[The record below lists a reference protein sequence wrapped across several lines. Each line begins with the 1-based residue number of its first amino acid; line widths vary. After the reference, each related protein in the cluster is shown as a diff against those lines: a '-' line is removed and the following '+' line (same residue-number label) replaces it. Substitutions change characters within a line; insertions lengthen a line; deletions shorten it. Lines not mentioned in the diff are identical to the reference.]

1 MSEIKEPSLHHRII
15 AIIGG
20 TGSFIITV
28 WVFFTIFSAIA
39 EPNVSVVMSV
49 ISGVMVGW
57 IVLSLSGVL
66 KQFSFK
72 SPFFEMTANIERKID
87 EVKKS
92 NEKIESDVKSVN
104 NRIDS
109 VISNQMNVTMNP
121 SFQLINNLK
130 EINQTEDE
138 IQRAVS
144 AGDIDNKIHTGK
156 LEPEKNISIS
166 PELQNKLDKL
176 ILKQNE
182 LQNTLNEI
190 DNFPIDVMKS
200 IRNANYYYSTNDF
213 EKSLKI
219 LKRILKDEPNNVKAI
234 RTSALCYSSMGD
246 YDKAI
251 EFVKKALDI
260 NPKDKIALGS
270 LSHYL
275 IRANKIED
283 AKKIIVK
290 LTTAYPK
297 HGLGWFNKACVESLE
312 NKPKESIQSLKKAIE
327 FDPKNKKLAEE
338 DDDLKNLKRVKE
350 FKELVEN

>member
-1 MSEIKEPSLHHRII
+1 MSEIKEPSLSHRIV

-28 WVFFTIFSAIA
+28 WVFFTIFSPIA

-49 ISGVMVGW
+49 ISGVIVGW

-66 KQFSFK
+66 KQFSLK

-121 SFQLINNLK
+121 SFQLINNIK
-130 EINQTEDE
+130 EINRTEEE

-144 AGDIDNKIHTGK
+144 AGDIDNKIPTGK
-156 LEPEKNISIS
+156 LEHEKNISFS

-176 ILKQNE
+176 ILKQSE
-182 LQNTLNEI
+182 LQNKLNDI
-190 DNFPIDVMKS
+190 DNFPLDIMKS
-200 IRNANYYYSTNDF
+200 IRNANYYYSTKDY

-219 LKRILKDEPNNVKAI
+219 FKRILRDEPNNVTALQN
-234 RTSALCYSSMGD
+234 SASCYSKMED
-246 YDKAI
+246 YDKAV
-251 EFVKKALDI
+251 EFGKKAFDI
-260 NPKDKIALGS
+260 NPKDKNTLAS
-270 LSHYL
+270 FVYDL
-275 IRANKIED
+275 IRANKLED
-283 AKKIIVK
+283 ANKISIK
-290 LTTAYPK
+290 LTTAYPEYAI
-297 HGLGWFNKACVESLE
+297 GWFNKACGESLE
-312 NKPKESIQSLKKAIE
+312 NKPKESIQSLKRAIE
-327 FDPKNKKLAEE
+327 LESKWKKKAKE
-338 DDDLKNLKRVKE
+338 DDDFKNLKQVKE